1 MTTTMKVL
9 AEVVESWKVLAKLVV
24 AVARV
29 PVVVEEPV
37 EVAEAAEVVVVAA
50 AVVEAVQ
57 RTSLTT
63 KQKPQKRWRS

>member
-9 AEVVESWKVLAKLVV
+9 AEVVESWKVLVELVV

-29 PVVVEEPV
+29 PVVEEPV

-57 RTSLTT
+57 RTSLTM
-63 KQKPQKRWRS
+63 KQKPQRRWRS